1 MSSRLP
7 STADAVDGGT
17 RWLGPTETDAWRALA
32 ALVLRLPGTLDA
44 QLQRDSGLTMFE
56 YFVLSELSM
65 TPGRVLRMKDLAHLA
80 NGSLSRLSNVVKR
93 LEQRGWVRRRPDPQD
108 GRYTHAVLTDAGWDV
123 VVRAAPGHVEAV
135 RRHVVDVLTPEQ
147 LDQLREIAT
156 RITDRAEDI
165 PAACLH
171 AGPPACPQEEPPC

>member
-1 MSSRLP
+1 MSSGVP
-7 STADAVDGGT
+7 PAAAVDGGGP
-17 RWLGPTETDAWRALA
+17 RWLAPPETDAWRALA

-65 TPGRVLRMKDLAHLA
+65 TPCRMRRMSDLAHLT

-93 LEQRGWVRRRPDPQD
+93 LEHRGWVRRCPDPQD
-108 GRYTHAVLTDAGWDV
+108 GRYTRAVLTDAGWDV
-123 VVRAAPGHVEAV
+123 VVRAAPGHVETV

-156 RITDRAEDI
+156 RITDRADDL
-165 PAACLH
+165 PAEC
-171 AGPPACPQEEPPC
+171 PPCSS